1 MKSMFALTAAVAA
14 LAMAAPV
21 SAQAPNDAQIAHIAY
36 TAGSIDVEAG
46 RQALQISHNAAVR
59 ALAAAMVRD
68 HDAVKK
74 QDLAPLQRT
83 NLTPETNQTRPH
95 TAHQA
100 DPPRGRRVKQTDP

>member
-59 ALAAAMVRD
+59 AFARSEEHTSELQSLMRISY
-68 HDAVKK
+68 AVFCLKK
-74 QDLAPLQRT
+74 KNQKTHIQT
-83 NLTPETNQTRPH
+83 NANISTQN
-95 TAHQA
+95 
-100 DPPRGRRVKQTDP
+100 

>member
-46 RQALQISHNAAVR
+46 RPARQTSHNAAVR
-59 ALAAAMVRD
+59 AFAATMVRD
-68 HDAVKK
+68 HDVVDNQA
-74 QDLAPLQRT
+74 LARVPRT
-83 NLTPETNQTRPH
+83 TRSAER
-95 TAHQA
+95 TCG
-100 DPPRGRRVKQTDP
+100 DTRCDTGRTRVE